1 LIGRLAQAGAPSLT
15 ASHTV
20 RELRDKPFAYPAGYL
35 VHEFLHAGWQALYVD
50 EVRRDMAKIGL
61 KPVGSA
67 YLVENF
73 DAWVLTRRGRSLL
86 AEVADPDLR
95 ELVRDFSLDQRFRA
109 DVFARDA
116 PAVDAAEQRRHLLA
130 TGLSLTRPPG
140 GVAFRTPTPAG
151 HLDFDNPP
159 AHTIVAALAAAPS
172 RLADI
177 AAAGI
182 EPRDLLANALALCAA
197 GAVRPVETNQ
207 MPVATLNRALRR
219 RLGGPDD
226 TPLIALPCGTALEID
241 GHMLDLLASGRD
253 PAWTK
258 FLAAHGV

>member
-1 LIGRLAQAGAPSLT
+1 
-15 ASHTV
+15 V
-20 RELRDKPFAYPAGYL
+20 RELHDKPFAYPPGYL

-50 EVRRDMAKIGL
+50 GVRRDMAEIGL
-61 KPVGSA
+61 KPIGSA

-73 DAWVLTRRGRSLL
+73 DAWVLTRWGRSVL

-95 ELVRDFSLDQRFRA
+95 ELMRDFCLDQRFRA
-109 DVFARDA
+109 DVFTRDA
-116 PAVDAAEQRRHLLA
+116 PAIDTAGQRRRLLA
-130 TGLSLTRPPG
+130 AGLSLTRPPG

-151 HLDFDNPP
+151 HLDFDNPA
-159 AHTIVAALAAAPS
+159 AHTIVAALAAEPS
-172 RLADI
+172 RLKDI
-177 AAAGI
+177 AAAGV

-207 MPVATLNRALRR
+207 VPVATLNRALRR

-241 GHMLDLLASGRD
+241 GHRLDLLTSGRD
-253 PAWTK
+253 RAWTN
-258 FLAAHGV
+258 FLAAQGV